1 MEVKRMNRPET
12 TRGAPILA
20 VAPPQHR
27 ENFATVAPL
36 KRIQSGKFVVSKSQL
51 LNIRGGKEF
60 VMKLWNLVALSLVA
74 LAVAGCNGGARLP
87 DPRLSAR
94 DAEFL
99 ALAPKA
105 QISSEFERYLVDY
118 KSNEPVGSIVVNSH
132 AHYLYYIMPGG
143 KAVRYG
149 VATGQDAMGWTGR
162 AYVGAMQEWPRWI
175 PPKDMLE
182 RWPHLQPTADAG
194 GLPGGPDNPLG
205 SRALYLYQDGK
216 DTLYRIHGTNEPEKI
231 GQGVS
236 SGCIRMRDIDAIDL
250 YNRVKVGTKV
260 VVI

>member
-1 MEVKRMNRPET
+1 V
-12 TRGAPILA
+12 
-20 VAPPQHR
+20 
-27 ENFATVAPL
+27 
-36 KRIQSGKFVVSKSQL
+36 
-51 LNIRGGKEF
+51 
-60 VMKLWNLVALSLVA
+60 
-74 LAVAGCNGGARLP
+74 P
-87 DPRLSAR
+87 DPKLSGR
-94 DAEFL
+94 DAEFM

-105 QISSEFERYLVDY
+105 QLNSQFERYLVDY
-118 KSNEPVGSIVVNSH
+118 KTNEPVGSIVVDSK
-132 AHYLYYIMPGG
+132 AHFLYYVMPGG

-149 VATGQDAMGWTGR
+149 VATGQEAMGWTGR
-162 AYVGAMQEWPRWI
+162 AYVGGMQEWPRWI

-231 GQGVS
+231 GQAVS

-250 YNRVKVGTKV
+250 YSRVKVGTKV
-260 VVI
+260 LVI

>member
-1 MEVKRMNRPET
+1 MNFK
-12 TRGAPILA
+12 AI
-20 VAPPQHR
+20 VA
-27 ENFATVAPL
+27 
-36 KRIQSGKFVVSKSQL
+36 
-51 LNIRGGKEF
+51 
-60 VMKLWNLVALSLVA
+60 A
-74 LAVAGCNGGARLP
+74 LALFGLAACNGVRTP
-87 DPRLSAR
+87 DPKLSAR

-105 QISSEFERYLVDY
+105 TIGSEFERYLVDY
-118 KSNEPVGSIVVNSH
+118 KTNEAPDTIIVDSRNH
-132 AHYLYYIMPGG
+132 FLYFVQPGG

-149 VATGQDAMGWTGR
+149 VATGQEAMGWTGR
-162 AYVGAMQEWPRWI
+162 AYVGSMQEWPRWI

-205 SRALYLYQDGK
+205 ARALYLYQDGK

-250 YNRVKVGTKV
+250 YNRVKIGTKV

>member
-1 MEVKRMNRPET
+1 MHSR
-12 TRGAPILA
+12 L
-20 VAPPQHR
+20 
-27 ENFATVAPL
+27 L
-36 KRIQSGKFVVSKSQL
+36 FVT
-51 LNIRGGKEF
+51 
-60 VMKLWNLVALSLVA
+60 ALSA
-74 LAVAGCNGGARLP
+74 LALAGCYSGSHLP
-87 DPRLSAR
+87 DPKLSGR
-94 DAEFL
+94 DAEFM
-99 ALAPKA
+99 ALAPRA
-105 QISSEFERYLVDY
+105 DVSSEFDRYLIDY
-118 KSNEPVGSIVVNSH
+118 KTDEPVGSIIVDSK
-132 AHYLYYIMPGG
+132 AHFLYYVMPGG

-205 SRALYLYQDGK
+205 SRALYLYQNGK

-231 GQGVS
+231 GQAVS

-260 VVI
+260 LVI

>member
-1 MEVKRMNRPET
+1 MSARKW
-12 TRGAPILA
+12 
-20 VAPPQHR
+20 
-27 ENFATVAPL
+27 F
-36 KRIQSGKFVVSKSQL
+36 
-51 LNIRGGKEF
+51 
-60 VMKLWNLVALSLVA
+60 LVALGALSL
-74 LAVAGCNGGARLP
+74 AGCNAAGQRTP
-87 DPRLSAR
+87 DPRVSGR

-105 QISSEFERYLVDY
+105 AIPSEFERYQVDY
-118 KSNEPVGSIVVNSH
+118 RTSEPVGSIVVDSH
-132 AHYLYYIMPGG
+132 AHYLYYILPGG
-143 KAVRYG
+143 KAIRYG

-162 AYVGAMQEWPRWI
+162 AYVGAMQEWPRWM

-205 SRALYLYQDGK
+205 SRALYLHYPDGR
-216 DTLYRIHGTNEPEKI
+216 DSMYRIHGTNEPEKI

-250 YNRVKVGTKV
+250 YSRVKIGTKV
-260 VVI
+260 VVM